1 MSALRYSIEE
11 AWASLRRRRRASLTA
26 VITIAAA
33 MAIPGGFTI
42 AMRNANRVMAGWEQS
57 AELSVF
63 LRPDATPGQISA
75 IEQTIDSSGM
85 ATRRTLVS
93 QTEALR
99 RFRQDFPDLGA
110 AAASLDANPLP
121 ASVEAR
127 LNPSRAGR
135 DEVDRLVGRLSGR
148 PGVADVRADRTWLA
162 RIMALMRMVR
172 ALAVTIAA
180 LLAIAAA
187 FTVANV
193 VRLAAVARTQEIEIM
208 QLVGAPA
215 VYVRGPFV
223 AEGVIQGGAGAL
235 LAVLLLGVGLVGLQ
249 VRYGTVLAETIG
261 LAGFSFM
268 TPMLA
273 VGLVLGGMVIGCAG
287 GYIAARGVRTT

>member
-1 MSALRYSIEE
+1 MNALRYSLEE
-11 AWASLRRRRRASLTA
+11 AWASLRRRPRATLTA

-33 MAIPGGFTI
+33 MAIPGGFSV
-42 AMRNANRVMAGWEQS
+42 AMGNASRVMAGWEQS

-63 LRPDATPGQISA
+63 LRADASPAQISA
-75 IEQTIDSSGM
+75 IEQVVDASGI
-85 ATRRTLVS
+85 AARRTFVS
-93 QTEALR
+93 KAEALR
-99 RFRQDFPDLGA
+99 RFQRDFPDLGS
-110 AAASLDANPLP
+110 AAASLENNPLP

-127 LNPSRAGR
+127 LNPGRAGQA
-135 DEVDRLVGRLSGR
+135 EVDQLVSRLNGH
-148 PGVADVRADRTWLA
+148 PGVADVRADRTWLT
-162 RIMALMRMVR
+162 RIMTLMRMVR
-172 ALAVTIAA
+172 ALAYTIAA

-193 VRLAAVARTQEIEIM
+193 VRLAAIARTQEIEIM

-223 AEGVIQGGAGAL
+223 AEGVIQGGVGAL
-235 LAVLLLGVGLVGLQ
+235 IAVVLLGLGLLGLQ
-249 VRYGTVLAETIG
+249 LRYASVLTETIG

-268 TPMLA
+268 GPGLA
-273 VGLVLGGMVIGCAG
+273 VALVFGGMVIGCAG

>member
-1 MSALRYSIEE
+1 MNALRYSLEE
-11 AWASLRRRRRASLTA
+11 AWASLRRRPRASLMA

-33 MAIPGGFTI
+33 MAIPGGFSV
-42 AMRNANRVMAGWEQS
+42 AMGNVNRVMAGWEQS

-63 LRPDATPGQISA
+63 LRADATPGQISA
-75 IEQTIDSSGM
+75 IEQLVDASGI
-85 ATRRTLVS
+85 ATRRTFIS
-93 QTEALR
+93 KAEALR
-99 RFRQDFPDLGA
+99 RFQRDFPDLGA
-110 AAASLDANPLP
+110 AAASLENNPLP

-127 LNPSRAGR
+127 LNPGRAGEA
-135 DEVDRLVGRLSGR
+135 EVDQLVSRLNGH
-148 PGVADVRADRTWLA
+148 PGVADVRADRTWLT

-172 ALAVTIAA
+172 ALAYTIAA

-193 VRLAAVARTQEIEIM
+193 VRLAAVARTQEVEIM

-223 AEGVIQGGAGAL
+223 AEGVIQGGVGAL
-235 LAVLLLGVGLVGLQ
+235 IAVVLLGLGLLGLQLRYAAVL
-249 VRYGTVLAETIG
+249 TETIG
-261 LAGFSFM
+261 LAGFSFVS
-268 TPMLA
+268 PGLA
-273 VGLVLGGMVIGCAG
+273 VALVVGGMVIGCAG

>member
-1 MSALRYSIEE
+1 MSALRYSLEE
-11 AWASLRRRRRASLTA
+11 AWASLRRRPRASLTA

-42 AMRNANRVMAGWEQS
+42 AMRNVNRVMTGWEQS

-63 LRPDATPGQISA
+63 LRSDATPDQISA
-75 IEQTIDSSGM
+75 VEQAIDASGI
-85 ATRRTLVS
+85 ASRRTFVS
-93 QTEALR
+93 QAEALR
-99 RFRQDFPDLGA
+99 RFQRDFPDLGA
-110 AAASLDANPLP
+110 AAASLDRNPLP
-121 ASVEAR
+121 PSIEAR
-127 LNPSRAGR
+127 LNPSRAEQA
-135 DEVDRLVGRLSGR
+135 EVDRLVSRLNGR

-162 RIMALMRMVR
+162 RLAALMGMVR
-172 ALAVTIAA
+172 ALAITIAA

-215 VYVRGPFV
+215 VFVRGPFV
-223 AEGVIQGGAGAL
+223 AEGVIQGGAGAV
-235 LAVLLLGVGLVGLQ
+235 LAVVLLGLGLLGLQ
-249 VRYGTVLAETIG
+249 LRYAPVLAQTIG

-268 TPMLA
+268 TPLLTA
-273 VGLVLGGMVIGCAG
+273 ALIAGGMVIGCAG